1 MMYEYMPPCS
11 TSINRKVFLL
21 FSLILNFAPA
31 HAQSIEETAVPYVT
45 WSSGNPHARVLA
57 DTTPLVLP
65 FWEDFSQL
73 GFNDA
78 GERVLSP
85 DTSKWTVDSENVRIN
100 FGAAI
105 QPPTLGVATFDGID
119 ANGQPYP
126 LGSNISALTDALT
139 SRAINLQGE
148 SPDNNLVFNFF
159 WQFQGNGEPPE
170 LQDSIRLQFF
180 TVDSTWVSVWN
191 QMGGD
196 GNRTA
201 FANNQVSIDVEN
213 PDFFHRHFRFRFQS
227 FGNRGNVDNWHID
240 YIFFGAGGK
249 TNFVDRAF
257 SSLPGSVF
265 APYTAIPSRLFSAD
279 PQAFT
284 DSSAVASLY
293 NLDIAPEPINY
304 WVNLRDAR
312 TGNLLQRVD
321 ERVVLPGTIGGRQR
335 RNVVSSSVN
344 PDGLLPLQSDSV
356 VITTEFYVQTGDGLL
371 IDEING
377 NDTLFNES
385 VNFRVNDTTRSQV
398 VLQDYM
404 AYDDGTAET
413 GLEVV
418 GSRIVNQFTAP
429 EEARLTDID
438 IHFPAVLPSQAGTR
452 INLLVLSELSGGT
465 DNDNRPEQV
474 LRVQEAI
481 VQLQEGINTFTRF
494 PLNNAVRVSGEFYV
508 GYEVINS
515 DALTTLGFDKNT
527 STNMLTFFSLG
538 NNGEWRVN
546 DTFTGTA
553 MIRPVFRIQD
563 STVLSTGSLTATND
577 DIVVYPNPSDGR
589 ITVKGSVELLEIYN
603 LTGQRVQHEVLLD
616 RPEKKVVSVPEPG
629 VYILK
634 VLTRGIP
641 VTRRLIIR

>member
-1 MMYEYMPPCS
+1 MNPYS
-11 TSINRKVFLL
+11 TITLRKFLL
-21 FSLILNFAPA
+21 LFLLILKVIPA
-31 HAQSIEETAVPYVT
+31 YAQSIRETAIPYTT
-45 WSSGNPHARVLA
+45 WSSGNARILA

-65 FWEDFSQL
+65 FWEDFSQS

-78 GERVLSP
+78 GKRVLSP

-139 SRAINLQGE
+139 SRTINLQDENPG
-148 SPDNNLVFNFF
+148 NNLVFNFF

-180 TVDSTWVSVWN
+180 AADSTWVSVWN
-191 QMGGD
+191 QRGGD

-201 FANNQVSIDVEN
+201 FTNNQVSIDVEN

-240 YIFFGAGGK
+240 YIFFDAGGK

-257 SSLPGSVF
+257 ASLPGSVF
-265 APYTAIPSRLFSAD
+265 APYTAVPSRLFSSD
-279 PQAFT
+279 PGAFT

-304 WVNLRDAR
+304 WVDLRNAQ
-312 TGNLLQRVD
+312 TGTLLQRVD

-335 RNVVSSSVN
+335 RDVVSSSVN
-344 PDGLLPLQSDSV
+344 PSGLLPLASDSL

-371 IDEING
+371 IDNING

-385 VNFRVNDTTRSQV
+385 VDFRVNDTTRSQV
-398 VLQDYM
+398 VLQDYI

-418 GSRIVNQFTAP
+418 GSRIVNQFSVP

-452 INLLVLSELSGGT
+452 INLIVLSELFGGT

-481 VQLQEGINTFTRF
+481 VQLQEGTNTFTRF
-494 PLNNAVRVSGEFYV
+494 PLNNAVQVSGEFYV

-527 STNMLTFFSLG
+527 STNTRTFFSFG
-538 NNGEWRVN
+538 NNGEWGIN
-546 DTFTGTA
+546 DSFTGTA

-563 STVLSTGSLTATND
+563 STVLSTGLSPATND
-577 DIVVYPNPSDGR
+577 NILVYPNPSEGR
-589 ITVKGSVELLEIYN
+589 FTIQGNAQLLEVYN
-603 LTGQRVQHEVLLD
+603 LTGQRVQHEVLFN
-616 RPEKKVVSVPEPG
+616 RREKKVIAVREPG

-634 VLTRGIP
+634 MLSREVP
-641 VTRRLIIR
+641 VTRRLIVR